1 MINSIIKKEWL
12 KLRFYFLG
20 MLFIIVASLGHF
32 GFNLDFEF
40 STIEPESMMWYK
52 FAHLED
58 KPYFY
63 LSYLFLSLGSFVSVA
78 QFLPERIQDR
88 IKIMAHLPLNMRD
101 SLFYHLFIG
110 IGFVS
115 FLCAILA
122 ISLLLI
128 LVQYYPDIIIQTAFK
143 DTVAYSFASVV
154 LYVGLSSV
162 IIEKKPIVVF
172 IKFIIITLFVIAF
185 LKNQFTIEDTIWL
198 LFLAFIP
205 FVALDSFYSIKQQ
218 RLSSIF
224 FKASG
229 VFVILALFYGG
240 YIDYKENYKKEFNKY
255 YMFYSNIAKDFV
267 YQKNFGDHQFEYGI
281 KDKKTF
287 DRTTYESYLPFVYWR
302 NLDIQGKLPLN
313 IDGVKFDKKT
323 IKNSRLG
330 FSYNP
335 NMLKKL
341 EVELYPL
348 LNPQKNKGMIKFPE
362 EMFSITN
369 KGAFIYDYDNGIV
382 DTLTA
387 QLNTKLETNDFIY
400 PALHIW
406 GKPTNMKPYDKGY
419 LVLDSKNQ
427 LFNIK
432 RKNNQI
438 EVNKVNYPENLDLA
452 YIKISENKQKLLSGY
467 AIDKN
472 SNFYFL
478 TWDFEFI
485 KLPLPEFD
493 YKSMKLKL
501 ISNPLNYLLRYDDDE
516 DYFAVVFTKKDIKYS
531 NQKLEKTRSI
541 KLH

>member
-20 MLFIIVASLGHF
+20 MLSLIVASLGYF
-32 GFNLDFEF
+32 GLNLDFAF
-40 STIEPESMMWYK
+40 ATIEPESMMWYK

-63 LSYLFLSLGSFVSVA
+63 LSYLFLSLGAIISAA

-115 FLCAILA
+115 FLCSVLA

-128 LVQYYPDIIIQTAFK
+128 LMQYYPDIIIQTAFK
-143 DTVAYSFASVV
+143 DTIAYSFASII

-172 IKFIIITLFVIAF
+172 IKFIIVALFIILF
-185 LKNQFTIEDTIWL
+185 LKNQFLVEDTIWL

-205 FVALDSFYSIKQQ
+205 FVALDSFYSIKEQ

-224 FKASG
+224 FKVSG

-255 YMFYSNIAKDFV
+255 YIFYSNIAKDFV
-267 YQKNFGDHQFEYGI
+267 YQKNFGHHQFEYGI

-287 DRTTYESYLPFVYWR
+287 NRTTYESYLPFVYWR

-313 IDGVKFDKKT
+313 IDGVKFDKNT

-362 EMFSITN
+362 EMFNITN
-369 KGAFIYDYDNGIV
+369 KGAFIYDYDNGVV

-387 QLNTKLETNDFIY
+387 RLNTKLETNDFIY

-432 RKNNQI
+432 RQNNQI
-438 EVNKVNYPENLDLA
+438 EVNKINYPENLDLA

-478 TWDFEFI
+478 TWNFEFI
-485 KLPLPEFD
+485 KLPLPKFD

-501 ISNPLNYLLRYDDDE
+501 ISNPLNYLLRYDDGE